1 MGYWLILIKDFA
13 SSSGTTY
20 SNSWLIRS
28 DFFDLILI
36 DNPNNTYGLN
46 GEYCEHFDILGNI
59 VKLID
64 KKAVVIFN
72 VNRQPFNYSKFP
84 DWKKRRDEF
93 YGIKDTENVSIEK
106 LLTFYEAFFKKMRL
120 KVIFSI
126 NVVRVLFEEIDTN
139 HYFAFYL
146 ER

>member
-1 MGYWLILIKDFA
+1 MKISYAI
-13 SSSGTTY
+13 TVC
-20 SNSWLIRS
+20 N
-28 DFFDLILI
+28 
-36 DNPNNTYGLN
+36 
-46 GEYCEHFDILGNI
+46 EH
-59 VKLID
+59 K
-64 KKAVVIFN
+64 
-72 VNRQPFNYSKFP
+72 
-84 DWKKRRDEF
+84 E
-93 YGIKDTENVSIEK
+93 IEK

>member
-1 MGYWLILIKDFA
+1 MVFVFKYVRLVNI
-13 SSSGTTY
+13 
-20 SNSWLIRS
+20 
-28 DFFDLILI
+28 
-36 DNPNNTYGLN
+36 
-46 GEYCEHFDILGNI
+46 ILGK
-59 VKLID
+59 VLKSFLYPL
-64 KKAVVIFN
+64 
-72 VNRQPFNYSKFP
+72 RSSKFP